1 MRALLLVVAVASS
14 VSCAVSSNARN
25 HLDSVASMRPEP
37 HSMWARPQEVT
48 YQIGEKLEGEASRQ
62 CVLFFVCWGDEGG
75 AGGLSSVFG
84 ALTADLSGIRL
95 EQVIA
100 GLGAAYA
107 DPLVRAASAHAVS
120 NSNADGL
127 YLLSQQATEL
137 NFVLFSRRAVRVTGR
152 AVTFKVIGEVSQ
164 ERADRER
171 FPQQWI
177 LPSGNI
183 HVAPGSV
190 HLPPMP

>member
-1 MRALLLVVAVASS
+1 MRSLLAFALVVSS
-14 VSCAVSSNARN
+14 LSCAVSNSARN
-25 HLDSVASMRPEP
+25 HLDSAASMKPES

-48 YQIGEKLEGEASRQ
+48 YQVGDKVEGEASRQ
-62 CVLFFVCWGDEGG
+62 CVLFIFCWGDEGG

-84 ALTADLSGIRL
+84 ALTSDFSGIRL
-95 EQVIA
+95 DQVIA

-107 DPLVRAASAHAVS
+107 DPLVRAASAHAVA
-120 NSNADGL
+120 NSAADGL
-127 YLLSQQATEL
+127 YLLSQEASEL
-137 NFVLFSRRAVRVTGR
+137 NFVVFSRRAVRVTGR
-152 AVTFKVIGEVSQ
+152 AITFKVIGEVSQ

-177 LPSGNI
+177 LPTGQV
-183 HVAPGSV
+183 HVAPGNV